1 VITRIL
7 IFVLLLNLTVFSQQ
21 HIQDLMREGMQQALS
36 MEQAAAEKT
45 FNKVIKLK
53 PAQPYG
59 YYGIAKIHFWNYLG
73 SNDQSEYNLFLK
85 YANLTQDKIDESL
98 KLNSKDFRIQYIGG
112 NLSSYRAMTQAADN
126 SSVKA
131 FFWSKK
137 AVGYFEES
145 LANNSKYYDSYL
157 GLGLFDYAMSFVPD
171 FLKWAV
177 NLTGLTSDKARGFQ
191 YIKTAFKKGTIDKS
205 EAEFHLSKVYTD
217 YLAEYDSA
225 SVLLR
230 SLINKYPKNPLFSYQ
245 YAVNL
250 IKDKQLDKAVEPL
263 DKVIKLNNKKFV
275 QVTAL
280 AFYRKG
286 EIYFKKNQF
295 KLAIS
300 QYKKYLDLSKELDL
314 TGIAALNCALSY
326 KLLNDNDQVKKYLL
340 LAKNGNQ
347 DVFEDSF
354 AKKKRDS
361 FISNG
366 ILPVDLKL
374 IIAKNNL
381 DAGKYKI
388 VYDSLKMSIQH
399 MDKEHKSIAYVY
411 FSEAALNLKKYDEA
425 VYAADQ
431 SINLKS
437 SIDKWTIPMSLV
449 FKAKAKYCLKKNNEV
464 IDILT
469 EAETNNNF
477 EFKDYIQSQIEWLKR
492 HLHK

>member
-1 VITRIL
+1 M
-7 IFVLLLNLTVFSQQ
+7 
-21 HIQDLMREGMQQALS
+21 HEGMQQALN
-36 MEQAAAEKT
+36 MKQEAAEVT
-45 FNKVIKLK
+45 FNKVIKLM
-53 PAQPYG
+53 PDLPYG

-73 SNDQSEYNLFLK
+73 SKDQTEYKQFLK
-85 YANLTQDKIDESL
+85 FDDLTQEKIDHTL
-98 KLNSKDFRIQYIGG
+98 KSNPKDYRIMYIGG
-112 NLSSYRAMTQAADN
+112 NLSLFREMTQSVDN
-126 SSVKA
+126 SSIKA

-145 LANNSKYYDSYL
+145 LAINPKFYDSYL

-177 NLTGLTSDKARGFQ
+177 NLTGLTSNKSRGFQ
-191 YIKTAFKKGTIDKS
+191 YIKTAFKKGTLDKS
-205 EAEFHLSKVYTD
+205 EAAFHLSKIYTD

-230 SLINKYPKNPLFSYQ
+230 SLIEKYPRNPLFSYQ
-245 YAVNL
+245 YAINL
-250 IKDKQLDKAVEPL
+250 IKDKQLDKAL
-263 DKVIKLNNKKFV
+263 DVLNKVIKLNNKKFV

-286 EIYFKKNQF
+286 EIYFKQNQF
-295 KLAIS
+295 KLAVS
-300 QYKKYLDLSKELDL
+300 QYKKYLDLSLEQDL
-314 TGIAALNCALSY
+314 TGIAALNCAISF
-326 KLLNDNDQVKKYLL
+326 KLLDGNDQVKKYLL

-354 AKKKRDS
+354 AKKKSDF

-366 ILPVDLKL
+366 FPAIDLKL

-399 MDKEHKSIAYVY
+399 MDPVHKSIAYVY
-411 FSEAALNLKKYDEA
+411 FCEAALNLKKYDEA

-431 SINLKS
+431 SIALKS
-437 SIDKWTIPMSLV
+437 SVDKWTIPMSLIL
-449 FKAKAKYCLKKNNEV
+449 KAKAEYLSKMNKEV
-464 IDILT
+464 FDILT
-469 EAETNNNF
+469 EAEINNNF

-492 HLHK
+492 RLHK